1 MGHPGNVAYHCMVF
15 TWIRAAMLSKFFT
28 PQTEHLFEGSTY
40 LNATLFYLKVT
51 CNKELSHVNGIITF
65 SIKLTE

>member
-1 MGHPGNVAYHCMVF
+1 
-15 TWIRAAMLSKFFT
+15 MLSKFFI
-28 PQTEHLFEGSTY
+28 PQTEQLFEGSTY